1 MVPAF
6 LARILRRRQPRP
18 ELDVQAAYA
27 LWAETYPP
35 CAHTPLMELEERA
48 MLQLLP
54 TCAHQRVLDLGCGSG
69 RYLRT
74 LRAQGSRVAVGLDI
88 SPEMLARARSV
99 GGGRLVRGDM
109 SALPFADV
117 SFDLVVSG
125 LAVGHL
131 PELVG
136 FLREVARVTRRGG
149 ALVYSDLHPDG
160 ARAGWARTFR
170 TADGSEYAVPHHVHS
185 RSDHERA
192 SVAAGLE
199 IDKIV
204 EPEVAPPHAWK
215 GRPAA
220 LIVRARRTR

>member
-1 MVPAF
+1 MLPAF
-6 LARILRRRQPRP
+6 LARILRRRRPRP
-18 ELDVQAAYA
+18 KLDVRAAYA

-35 CAHTPLMELEERA
+35 YAHTPLMDLEERA

-54 TCAHQRVLDLGCGSG
+54 PCADQRVLDLGCGSG

-74 LRAQGSRVAVGLDI
+74 LRAQGPRVAIGLDI
-88 SPEMLARARSV
+88 SPEMLARSRGIGA
-99 GGGRLVRGDM
+99 GLVRGDM
-109 SALPFADV
+109 ATLPFADV

-131 PELVG
+131 PELAG
-136 FLREVARVTRRGG
+136 FLREVGRVTCRGG

-170 TADGSEYAVPHHVHS
+170 TGDGSEYVVPHHVHS

-192 SVAAGLE
+192 CLTAGLE
-199 IDKIV
+199 IETIV
-204 EPEVAPPHAWK
+204 EPEGAPPRAWK
-215 GRPAA
+215 GQPAA
-220 LIVRARRTR
+220 LIVRARRPR